1 MIGWVFR
8 IFLVVSLALG
18 GGVGAAMA
26 EGLSLSRKKT
36 AGSLRIQSSFA
47 TLNRHSAKYD
57 FSSRLAPV
65 TGSALL
71 PTDGSA
77 RRSSYRGP
85 YLAWAQQAARRHGVP
100 QDIFVRLVQQ
110 ESGWDAAALS
120 VKGAVGLAQLMPET
134 AQGLAVNPQDP
145 QENLDGGA
153 RYLRQMYDRFG
164 SWRLALAAYNAGPRA
179 VETHGGVPPF
189 AETQGYIRAI
199 LGS

>member
-1 MIGWVFR
+1 MTGWVFR

-18 GGVGAAMA
+18 SGVGAATA

-36 AGSLRIQSSFA
+36 VGSPRLHSSFA

-65 TGSALL
+65 TGSAVL
-71 PTDGSA
+71 PLGASA
-77 RRSSYRGP
+77 PALRYRGP

-110 ESGWDAAALS
+110 ESGWDAAAVS

-134 AQGLAVNPQDP
+134 ARGLAVNPKDP

-164 SWRLALAAYNAGPRA
+164 SWRLALAAYNAGPGA